1 MSLFKHPDA
10 AVLAPFVFFLVFMF
24 SVMFYCVFTAR

>member
-10 AVLAPFVFFLVFMF
+10 VVLAPFVFFLVFMF